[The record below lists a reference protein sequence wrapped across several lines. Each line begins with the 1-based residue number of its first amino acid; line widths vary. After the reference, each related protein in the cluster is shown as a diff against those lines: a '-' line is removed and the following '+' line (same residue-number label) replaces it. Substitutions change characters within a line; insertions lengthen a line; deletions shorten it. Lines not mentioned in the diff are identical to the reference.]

1 MALWEAGGGMGHI
14 KTPGV
19 TLLAH
24 ASCVCVGVRAI
35 KWAFHIS
42 YTPHPEAP
50 VHHRRVRRWRWFFF
64 VISTAAAPPPAVGL
78 NNQMRQ
84 PLIIRKDW
92 IFTPRGEQS
101 VSQSVCEYYSS
112 VELVFN
118 NVREMLLPL
127 LARSTVINFDL
138 RDFIALFNFE

>member
-24 ASCVCVGVRAI
+24 ASCVCGGCEGY
-35 KWAFHIS
+35 KMSFS
-42 YTPHPEAP
+42 YILHSPPEAS